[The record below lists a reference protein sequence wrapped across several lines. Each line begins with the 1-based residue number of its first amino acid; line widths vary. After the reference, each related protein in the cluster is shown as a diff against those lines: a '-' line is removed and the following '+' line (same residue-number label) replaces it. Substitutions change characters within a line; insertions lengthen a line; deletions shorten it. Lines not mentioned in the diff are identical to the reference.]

1 MTPTEIIKF
10 CLDNL
15 NDTALLNSWDESGI
29 FYNPQS
35 KLKRGIYVLTV
46 KEKDGDNDKSSKLNR
61 DEVYRVNI
69 GVRKDTFI
77 QLFGK
82 IPKRPPKGGVID
94 MPFDFSEIDRIFP
107 TQFTLGWVGYAY
119 SIPRRKHLKH
129 SKFLYKKRMSTQ
141 KKNTTKGRFNEQTH
155 SILRS

>member
-1 MTPTEIIKF
+1 MTQTEIIKF

-15 NDTALLNSWDESGI
+15 NDTALLNSWGESGI

-94 MPFDFSEIDRIFP
+94 MPFDFSEIDRILPHPVYAWMGWICVLNPSQKTFE
-107 TQFTLGWVGYAY
+107 TLKIFIQEAYEYAKEKY
-119 SIPRRKHLKH
+119 NKRK
-129 SKFLYKKRMSTQ
+129 
-141 KKNTTKGRFNEQTH
+141 
-155 SILRS
+155 I